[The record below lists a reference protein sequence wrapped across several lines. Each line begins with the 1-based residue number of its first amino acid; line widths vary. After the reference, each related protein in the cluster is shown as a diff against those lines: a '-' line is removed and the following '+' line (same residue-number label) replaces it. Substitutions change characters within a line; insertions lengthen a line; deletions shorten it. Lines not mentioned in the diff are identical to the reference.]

1 MSAVPPEITGVI
13 LAGGRATR
21 MDGLDKGL
29 IELAGRSMIEHV
41 IDSMRPQVD
50 HLMINANRNH
60 QIYQRYGVPL
70 FADSISG
77 FSGPLAGITAALEQS
92 RTDLVL
98 MAPCDGPWL
107 PKDLLIRLYE
117 EMEATGKK
125 LCVAHDGE
133 RTQPLFGLY
142 QRELLPSIKA
152 YLAGG
157 DRKLMLW
164 IDQQQPAVV
173 DFSHSPNAF
182 VNVNTPEERS
192 RIEAK
197 ILAHSD

>member
-1 MSAVPPEITGVI
+1 MTGVI
-13 LAGGRATR
+13 LAGGQATR
-21 MDGLDKGL
+21 MDGQDKGL
-29 IELAGRSMIEHV
+29 IALAGRAMIEHV

-107 PKDLLIRLYE
+107 PEDLLIRLYDK
-117 EMEATGKK
+117 MNAAGNK
-125 LCVAHDGE
+125 LSVAHDGE

-142 QRELLPSIKA
+142 HRELLPSIKE
-152 YLAGG
+152 YLEGG

-164 IDQQQPAVV
+164 IDRQQPAMV
-173 DFSHSPNAF
+173 DFSDSPNAF
-182 VNVNTPEERS
+182 VNVNTPEEKS
-192 RIEAK
+192 RIEAT
-197 ILAHSD
+197 ILKNML